1 MAMHEITLENIPLV
15 SADSHVSEPIDV
27 FLERLPG
34 GLKDRGPRV
43 IEEDGQRR
51 VVFPTLEGD
60 TRIKRDPVLSGEDF
74 SAEELKRARKLQ
86 KMAESN
92 ERSYD
97 PKLRLQDSD
106 RDGVLGEVV
115 HPSMGLA
122 FGRLDA
128 DLGTA
133 MCHIYNEWLIETF
146 RESDRIVTPAMI
158 PMWEMG
164 RAIEE
169 LDFAR
174 DSGVRVAN
182 IPVVPPDR
190 PYNSRMYEAFWERA
204 AELGMTFVMHNGS
217 GHDMVHYRGLGS
229 GPVNLARTG
238 SLVARTLGLL
248 ASSGVMER
256 YPDMHFVGVE
266 CEGGWFA
273 WLMQV
278 LDEAYDDLF
287 QYPRL
292 AHKPS
297 YYLRR
302 QAHVTFQDDPVA
314 IHNIPLTGPDVLLW
328 GSDYPHMEGT
338 FPESRAYVQKL
349 FGNTPLD
356 VTRKVVGETAARI
369 FGLEH
374 VLPDPVAQ

>member
-1 MAMHEITLENIPLV
+1 MQQTTLENVPLV
-15 SADSHVSEPIDV
+15 SADSHISEPV
-27 FLERLPG
+27 NLFLEQLPERLR
-34 GLKDRGPRV
+34 DRGPRIV
-43 IEEDGQRR
+43 EEDGQER
-51 VVFPTLEGD
+51 VVFPTLED
-60 TRIKRDPVLSGEDF
+60 DIRIKRDPILSGEDF
-74 SAEELKRARKLQ
+74 SAEELKRLKKLQ

-92 ERSYD
+92 ERSTD
-97 PKLRLQDSD
+97 PKLRLEDSD

-115 HPSMGLA
+115 HPTMGLT

-128 DLGTA
+128 ELGTA
-133 MCHIYNEWLIETF
+133 MCHIYSEWLIATF
-146 RESDRIVTPAMI
+146 GEYDRIVTPAMI
-158 PMWEMG
+158 PMWEIS
-164 RAIEE
+164 RAIDE
-169 LDFAR
+169 LEFAHQ
-174 DSGVRVAN
+174 SGVSVAN
-182 IPVVPPDR
+182 IPVVPPHR
-190 PYNSRMYEAFWERA
+190 PYNSRTYEPFWDRA
-204 AELGMTFVMHNGS
+204 ADLGITFVMHNGS

-238 SLVARTLGLL
+238 SLVARSLGLL

-256 YPDMHFVGVE
+256 YPELHFVGVE

-278 LDEAYDDLF
+278 LDQAYDDLF

-292 AHKPS
+292 AEKPS

-349 FGNTPLD
+349 FAETPIE

-374 VLPDPVAQ
+374 VLPTNPAG